1 MKKSVFLLLATLFLP
16 YSLGLAQKKGD
27 ADPIQAFKE
36 GCMRTLKTWN
46 DAINSRDEGKL
57 SSTYCKIV
65 RYYQSYLTI
74 EEVDDSHAKFFKK
87 NDYYHQY
94 YDNVKVIFINECQA
108 QLSFDKHV
116 QMEKD
121 KPYKTYHAYMHF
133 LTDYQG
139 GAEII
144 GESDQTTDTN
154 LEKKHKILEVDNDM
168 TLNDI
173 FCEENV
179 GKKIEAS
186 YWDLVENG
194 EKEDGPLANL
204 ILISGFPRSYID
216 GFIVKD
222 YNGKKGTYAC
232 GGYAVGSECQAPII
246 FTYNP
251 TTKEKRIIS
260 IADDE

>member
-94 YDNVKVIFINECQA
+94 YDNVKVNFINECQA

-139 GAEII
+139 RAEII

-154 LEKKHKILEVDNDM
+154 LEKKHK
-168 TLNDI
+168 
-173 FCEENV
+173 
-179 GKKIEAS
+179 
-186 YWDLVENG
+186 
-194 EKEDGPLANL
+194 GPLANL